1 MNYTDHFAALRNALI
16 TERDFE
22 TKAYQTLIQNR
33 SIKERVEEGVT
44 WYPVDYTDYHYS
56 RLNELVLVFRIN
68 EDQHGKM
75 FGTSGK
81 CSIFSSVSNEKT
93 DGIILQQK
101 DNVVSVVIDEEEIPE
116 WLKEGKIGIDAICDT
131 RTYDLQIKAME
142 DLAETKRGIAVD
154 FYTKKAEGFPPDD
167 FHEDP
172 NLNNSQNIAVKEI
185 CSTTP
190 VTIVHGPPGTGKT
203 KTLVSAIKNLYREGK
218 KILVAAP
225 TNAAADHIT
234 SEIAK
239 AGVEVLRYGNSFK
252 ISPQVFGLTLQS
264 RIQNHSDLQVVER
277 LTKDAEAI
285 RKKAFRFVRN
295 FGPEEQAERRELKN
309 QLREI
314 RKDIRL
320 IEKRV
325 RAYTLEKYPVITGT
339 LIGLQQ
345 EEISQHE
352 FEIMMVDEAGQ
363 ALESAIWSLCR
374 HAKKLVMAGDPF
386 QLSPVLFSDQAQ
398 KSPLSVSLIETG
410 MKLNQP
416 CFLLN
421 TQYRMND
428 LIMQFSNSKFYENK
442 LVSGE
447 AVKNQTLKNETYLP
461 VEFLDTAGCGYEE
474 KRDENGGI
482 SNPEEA
488 ELLTKRYLELNTNNL
503 SVGIISP
510 YRAQVNLLKSK
521 IENTHTTIET
531 VDSFQGQERDIIL
544 ISLVRSNTENE
555 IGFLKD
561 YRRMNVAMTRARF
574 KLIIIGD
581 SSTTGSD
588 PFYSDLLEY
597 AEKNGSYRS
606 GYEYFE

>member
-1 MNYTDHFAALRNALI
+1 MNYTDHFADLRNALI

-22 TKAYQTLIQNR
+22 TRAYQTLLQNK
-33 SIKERVEEGVT
+33 SMKERVEAGVT
-44 WYPVDYTDYHYS
+44 WYPVDYADYHYS
-56 RLNELVLVFRIN
+56 RLNELILVFKIN
-68 EDQHGKM
+68 ADQNGKM
-75 FGTSGK
+75 FSTSGK
-81 CSIFSSVSNEKT
+81 CSIFSSVNNEKT
-93 DGIILQQK
+93 DGIILNQK
-101 DNVVSVVIDEEEIPE
+101 DNVVSVVIDDEEIPA
-116 WLKEGKIGIDAICDT
+116 WLKDGKIGIDAICDT

-142 DLAETKRGIAVD
+142 ELAEMQRGIAKD
-154 FYTKKAEGFPPDD
+154 FYTKTAEGYPPDD
-167 FHEDP
+167 FSEDE
-172 NLNNSQNIAVKEI
+172 NLNASQNNAIKQI

-190 VTIVHGPPGTGKT
+190 ITIVHGPPGTGKT
-203 KTLVSAIKNLYREGK
+203 RTLVSAIKKLFQDGK
-218 KILVAAP
+218 RILVAAP

-234 SEIAK
+234 SELSQ
-239 AGVEVLRYGNSFK
+239 AGVDVLRYGNSFK
-252 ISPQVFGLTLQS
+252 ISPQVYSFTLQS

-277 LTKDAEAI
+277 LTKEAETI

-345 EEISQHE
+345 EEISQHQ

-363 ALESAIWSLCR
+363 ALEPAIWSLCR
-374 HAKKLVMAGDPF
+374 NAKKLVMAGDPF

-398 KSPLSVSLIETG
+398 KSALSVSLIETG

-428 LIMQFSNSKFYENK
+428 LIMQFSNEKFYKNK
-442 LVSGE
+442 LVSDDR
-447 AVKNQTLKNETYLP
+447 VKNQLLKSEIHLP
-461 VEFLDTAGCGYEE
+461 VEFIDTAGCGYDE

-482 SNPEEA
+482 SNPEEGNLLLKRFH
-488 ELLTKRYLELNTNNL
+488 ELKKDNLNI
-503 SVGIISP
+503 GIISP
-510 YRAQVNLLKSK
+510 YRAQVNSLKLL
-521 IENTHTTIET
+521 IEDIQTTIET
-531 VDSFQGQERDIIL
+531 VDSFQGQERDVIF
-544 ISLVRSNTENE
+544 ISLVRSNSENE

-561 YRRMNVAMTRARF
+561 YRRMNVAMTRAKY

-581 SSTTGSD
+581 SSTLGSD
-588 PFYSDLLEY
+588 PFYSDLLEFI
-597 AEKNGSYRS
+597 ENNGTYRS
-606 GYEYFE
+606 GYEYVE

>member
-1 MNYTDHFAALRNALI
+1 MNYADHFADLRNALI

-22 TKAYQTLIQNR
+22 TRAYQTLLQNK
-33 SIKERVEEGVT
+33 SMKERVEAGVT
-44 WYPVDYTDYHYS
+44 WYPVDYADYHYS
-56 RLNELVLVFRIN
+56 RLNELVLTFRIN
-68 EDQHGKM
+68 SDQNGKM

-81 CSIFSSVSNEKT
+81 CSIFSSVNNEKA
-93 DGIILQQK
+93 DGIILTFK
-101 DNVVSVVIDEEEIPE
+101 DNVVSVVIDDEEIPD

-142 DLAETKRGIAVD
+142 ELAEMQRGIAKD
-154 FYTKKAEGFPPDD
+154 FYTKAAEGYPPDD
-167 FHEDP
+167 FSEDE
-172 NLNNSQNIAVKEI
+172 NLNASQNNAIRQI

-190 VTIVHGPPGTGKT
+190 ITIVHGPPGTGKT
-203 KTLVSAIKNLYREGK
+203 RTLVSAIKKLFQDGK
-218 KILVAAP
+218 RILVAAP

-234 SEIAK
+234 SELSK
-239 AGVEVLRYGNSFK
+239 AGVDVLRYGNSFK
-252 ISPQVFGLTLQS
+252 ISPQVYSFTLQS
-264 RIQNHSDLQVVER
+264 RVQNHSDLQVVER
-277 LTKDAEAI
+277 LTKEAETI

-345 EEISQHE
+345 EEISQHQ

-363 ALESAIWSLCR
+363 ALEPAIWSLCR
-374 HAKKLVMAGDPF
+374 NAKKLVMAGDPF

-398 KSPLSVSLIETG
+398 KSALSVSLIETG

-428 LIMQFSNSKFYENK
+428 LIMQFSNEKFYQNK
-442 LVSGE
+442 LVSGDQ
-447 AVKNQTLKNETYLP
+447 VKNQLLKSEIHLP
-461 VEFLDTAGCGYEE
+461 VEFIDTAGCGYDE

-482 SNPEEA
+482 SNPEEGNLLVKRLN
-488 ELLTKRYLELNTNNL
+488 ELKTEYL
-503 SVGIISP
+503 SIGIISP
-510 YRAQVNLLKSK
+510 YRAQVNFLKSS
-521 IENTHTTIET
+521 IEDAQTTIET
-531 VDSFQGQERDIIL
+531 VDSFQGQERDVIF
-544 ISLVRSNTENE
+544 ISLVRSNSENE

-561 YRRMNVAMTRARF
+561 YRRMNVAMTRAKY

-581 SSTTGSD
+581 SSTLGSD
-588 PFYSDLLEY
+588 PFYSDLLEFI
-597 AEKNGSYRS
+597 ENNGTYRS
-606 GYEYFE
+606 GYEYVE

>member
-1 MNYTDHFAALRNALI
+1 MNYADHFADLRNALI

-22 TKAYQTLIQNR
+22 TRAYQTLLQNK
-33 SIKERVEEGVT
+33 SMKERVEAGVT
-44 WYPVDYTDYHYS
+44 WYPVDYADYHYS
-56 RLNELVLVFRIN
+56 RLNELVLTFRIN
-68 EDQHGKM
+68 SDQNGKM

-81 CSIFSSVSNEKT
+81 CSIFSSVNNEKA
-93 DGIILQQK
+93 DGIILTFK
-101 DNVVSVVIDEEEIPE
+101 DNVVSVVIDDEEIPD

-142 DLAETKRGIAVD
+142 ELAEMQRGIAKD
-154 FYTKKAEGFPPDD
+154 FYTKAAEGYPPDD
-167 FHEDP
+167 FSEDE
-172 NLNNSQNIAVKEI
+172 NLNASQNNAIRQI

-190 VTIVHGPPGTGKT
+190 ITIVHGPPGTGKT
-203 KTLVSAIKNLYREGK
+203 RTLVSAIKKLFQDGK
-218 KILVAAP
+218 RILVAAP

-234 SEIAK
+234 SELSK
-239 AGVEVLRYGNSFK
+239 AGVDVLRYGNSFK
-252 ISPQVFGLTLQS
+252 ISPQVYSFTLQS
-264 RIQNHSDLQVVER
+264 RVQNHSDLQVVER
-277 LTKDAEAI
+277 LTKEAETI

-345 EEISQHE
+345 EEISQHQ

-363 ALESAIWSLCR
+363 ALEPAIWSLCR
-374 HAKKLVMAGDPF
+374 NAKKLVMAGDPF

-398 KSPLSVSLIETG
+398 KSALSVSLIETG

-428 LIMQFSNSKFYENK
+428 LIMQFSNEKFYQNK
-442 LVSGE
+442 LVSGDQ
-447 AVKNQTLKNETYLP
+447 VKNQLLKSEIHLP
-461 VEFLDTAGCGYEE
+461 VEFIDTAGCGYDE

-482 SNPEEA
+482 SNPEEGNLLVKRLN
-488 ELLTKRYLELNTNNL
+488 ELKTEYL
-503 SVGIISP
+503 SIGIISP
-510 YRAQVNLLKSK
+510 YRAQVNFLKTS
-521 IENTHTTIET
+521 IEDAQTTIET
-531 VDSFQGQERDIIL
+531 VDSFQGQERDVIF
-544 ISLVRSNTENE
+544 ISLVRSNSENE

-561 YRRMNVAMTRARF
+561 YRRMNVAMTRAKY

-581 SSTTGSD
+581 SSTLGSD
-588 PFYSDLLEY
+588 PFYSDLLEFI
-597 AEKNGSYRS
+597 ENNGTYRS
-606 GYEYFE
+606 GYEYVE